1 MKAFERLA
9 LGMGL
14 VVVSVSIVY
23 RYVLSDEQRTA
34 MREAGVSL
42 RGAIEEVSDTITNG
56 PTKAEE
62 REAAEKNR
70 ESTAKQ
76 WEALGY

>member
-14 VVVSVSIVY
+14 VVVGITMMY

-34 MREAGVSL
+34 MHEAGASL
-42 RGAIEEVSDTITNG
+42 RGAIEEVSDTISNG

-62 REAAEKNR
+62 REAAERNR
-70 ESTAKQ
+70 ASTAEQ

>member
-1 MKAFERLA
+1 MKLLERLA

-14 VVVSVSIVY
+14 VVVGVTAVY
-23 RYVLSDEQRTA
+23 RYVLSDEQRMA
-34 MREAGVSL
+34 LQEAGASL
-42 RGAIEEVSDTITNG
+42 RGAFEEVSDTVKSG

-70 ESTAKQ
+70 ASTAKQ